1 MIHIPKTRLTF
12 ELDAEERAMLH
23 NPEPMTKQ
31 ELWSLLE
38 KKRFEE
44 LEKKTFQMSASIMQR
59 GRCPI
64 CTL

>member
-44 LEKKTFQMSASIMQR
+44 LEKKTFQMSA
-59 GRCPI
+59 
-64 CTL
+64 